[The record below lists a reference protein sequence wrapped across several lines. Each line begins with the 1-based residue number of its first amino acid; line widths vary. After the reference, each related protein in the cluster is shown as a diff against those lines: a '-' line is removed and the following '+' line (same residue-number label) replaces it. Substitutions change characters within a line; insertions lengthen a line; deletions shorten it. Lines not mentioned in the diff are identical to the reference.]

1 MYNAV
6 DFNAGVVAAGE
17 AQIESTVTGND
28 SALSTNDVN
37 LALRDQSQVYLP
49 INNALSNVGHVH
61 GFLVELGQGV
71 QHLASRVA
79 DLPVFVQRGNDMRQI
94 TGEGF
99 TFLNIPRSYYGVLVQ
114 DHLIKNDYHND
125 FALLSPACAG
135 VVMDVCHKNGI
146 VTSDGAV
153 NLDLS
158 RKDVVNLLDNNIP
171 AMHQYEY
178 IASKGTVVDTILQSR
193 YINLY
198 ALLHDHLSEESYL
211 QIVRN
216 QILIDVQGDD
226 LLMQIFT
233 SNILQRRV
241 GDEAPFFEFIQ
252 RVCSECRDE
261 DGCPATIKPG
271 CGGFGIR
278 NFLTLFLS
286 IEVSKAMLEASLAK
300 AEGDEERCAYAQS
313 MVDVFRAQLDESNP
327 ILTEI
332 SNAMTQEG
340 NFKAQIERAVALNN
354 NEALQNLRIKL
365 AEAGEAKAY
374 GNQML
379 MECSTKYCNMMR
391 KLRESRK

>member
-1 MYNAV
+1 M
-6 DFNAGVVAAGE
+6 
-17 AQIESTVTGND
+17 
-28 SALSTNDVN
+28 
-37 LALRDQSQVYLP
+37 YLP

-61 GFLVELGQGV
+61 GFLTELGQGI
-71 QHLASRVA
+71 QHVASQVA

-135 VVMDVCHKNGI
+135 VVMDVCHTHGI

-158 RKDVVNLLDNNIP
+158 RKDIVNLLDNNIP

-241 GDEAPFFEFIQ
+241 GEEAPFFEFIQ

-300 AEGDEERCAYAQS
+300 AEGDEERCAYAES

-340 NFKAQIERAVALNN
+340 NFKAQIKRAVALND
-354 NEALQNLRIKL
+354 NEAVQNLRIKL

>member
-1 MYNAV
+1 M
-6 DFNAGVVAAGE
+6 VAAGE

-37 LALRDQSQVYLP
+37 LTLRDQSQVYLP

-61 GFLVELGQGV
+61 GFLTEMGQGI
-71 QHLASRVA
+71 QHVASRVA

-99 TFLNIPRSYYGVLVQ
+99 TFLNIPRSYYGVLFQ

-158 RKDVVNLLDNNIP
+158 RKDIVNLLDNDIP

-178 IASKGTVVDTILQSR
+178 VASKGTVVDTILQSR

-340 NFKAQIERAVALNN
+340 NIKAQIERAVALNN